1 MARSQKM
8 TRGEVWYLVRFVLCR
23 EWVLLAIGV
32 LTMGV
37 SLSSLLSNH
46 PAERVSGLA
55 LALLLLVAMSLF
67 IWIKLR
73 KDLRTR
79 EVCEEDVDIQA
90 KRQESGE
97 ATMTYWLVDID
108 GTEYEVSHRWYT
120 RVEPRQAYR
129 LTYTAG
135 LRIVLS
141 VERVP

>member
-1 MARSQKM
+1 MQRSQKM
-8 TRGEVWYLVRFVLCR
+8 TRGEVWYLIRFVLRR

-37 SLSSLLSNH
+37 SLSSLLSNR

-67 IWIKLR
+67 VWIKLR
-73 KDLRTR
+73 KDLSTG

-108 GTEYEVSHRWYT
+108 GIEYEVSHRWYT

-129 LTYTAG
+129 LTYTAR